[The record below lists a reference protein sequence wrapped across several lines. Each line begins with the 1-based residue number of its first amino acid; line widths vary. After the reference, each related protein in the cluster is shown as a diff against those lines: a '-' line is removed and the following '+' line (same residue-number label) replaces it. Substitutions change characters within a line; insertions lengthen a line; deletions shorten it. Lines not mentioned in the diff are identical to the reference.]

1 MKKLALLTVLLL
13 VAAVKANAD
22 DIITKTN
29 GEQIKAKVLEVGDNT
44 VKFMRLDNPNGPT
57 YFLNFSEIQSIAY
70 ENGFVENYSEPAPEP
85 QHYYAERH
93 DISYRDIAN
102 IYNPRAYVE
111 QFDDP
116 YSPAG
121 AGVASFFIPGLG
133 QCIDGEWGRGI
144 GIFAGH
150 LGFSLLEATEV
161 SLMFYSAA
169 DGSYYFRDN
178 GLPSTSSNA
187 LFGASLCAALI
198 TSAAH
203 FAYTIW
209 NICDAV
215 NVAKVKN
222 MYFQDLR
229 MTPNIAFTPSVGNG
243 LQPTVGLGVSLS
255 F

>member
-133 QCIDGEWGRGI
+133 QCIDGEWGARNRNLCRASWIQPSGGDRISGI
-144 GIFAGH
+144 TVCH
-150 LGFSLLEATEV
+150 LPAPTHSLAHLYV
-161 SLMFYSAA
+161 
-169 DGSYYFRDN
+169 
-178 GLPSTSSNA
+178 LP
-187 LFGASLCAALI
+187 
-198 TSAAH
+198 
-203 FAYTIW
+203 
-209 NICDAV
+209 
-215 NVAKVKN
+215 
-222 MYFQDLR
+222 
-229 MTPNIAFTPSVGNG
+229 
-243 LQPTVGLGVSLS
+243 
-255 F
+255 